1 MGITLQNFTK
11 WLQGGNTILYL
22 LLLCSF
28 SALNAQT
35 TVSGKVTD
43 NTGMGIPGANV
54 TVKGT
59 TTAISTNVDG
69 DFSIQADENATL
81 VISYIGYGT
90 QEIEINGREVI
101 NISLEENAQTL
112 NEVVVIGYG
121 TQKRQDI
128 NGSVSSIKA
137 TDVEDLPQVSID
149 QMMQGKAS
157 GVMVTNNSGQPG
169 SSTSVRVRGTTS
181 LVGTNE
187 PLYIIDGIP
196 ISGDATGN
204 AMSGRPIAGGDFTS
218 QGNNTVS
225 PLSMINP
232 NDIESMDILKDASAT
247 AIYGARG
254 ANGVVIITTKSGK
267 KGTGKLS
274 YETYFSFQEQAK
286 LLDVM
291 NLQQY
296 ARQQNELAVLYGQEP
311 RAEFAHPELLG
322 EGTDWQDEIYQTGI
336 LKNHQLSFSG
346 GKDETNYY
354 ISGGY
359 TDQTGTVIGSEFK
372 RYTFKTNIDTK
383 VKKWL
388 KVGAYI
394 TGAITNEDITLN
406 GQQNGIVSTSLLQTP
421 DLAVRNLDGSY
432 AGAPA
437 NNQGVAYINPV
448 ALALTKSNELVR
460 KNFLGNV
467 YAEVSLFKGL
477 TYRFELG
484 ANTEFSE
491 NDEFLPTYQ
500 WGSFGNEFADLNKR
514 RQNWYSWNV
523 KNLLTYRNTFNEKH
537 DVTVLAGQEANE
549 AVWDGMY
556 AYATGFLS
564 NNIATISVAD
574 ADQST
579 VNDYRGS
586 QALNSYFGRVIYTF
600 DNRYSIQ
607 GSIRA
612 DGSSKF
618 DPISEKQWSYFPAVS
633 GSWSL
638 SNESFME
645 GTKKYIDNIRFKAG
659 YGEVGNQQIGNN
671 TYTANIGFIGTG
683 IGTGSYFTNM
693 ANPDVTWETSKQT
706 NIGVDFTLFNNKFGA
721 TVEYYNKKSEKFL
734 TTLPLGYYLTGGP
747 NWEGGIDPPFVNLG
761 AVQNKGVDVTLTYR
775 TDPSKDFSW
784 TSTLVFSRN
793 INEVVSLNDDLVLMK
808 EVNTNDYTTVTVTNT
823 TVGQPLGQF
832 YGYQSQGIIRTQ
844 EQLDNAPL
852 IDIYNGDPVQSQL
865 GDVLYSDLNNDGL
878 INDEDRTF
886 IGNPFPDFTYGF
898 TNNFRYKGVDLSIFL
913 QGSQGNDVLNLT
925 GRTGTL
931 NTNLYQNQL
940 AEAAD
945 YWTVDNPNASYPRPV
960 SNLGHSNLLI
970 SDRYVE
976 DASYLRI
983 QNITLGY
990 TLPSDVTSRINISKL
1005 RLYAGVQNLHTF
1017 TKYKGYDPEVGS
1029 FNQDALLTGV
1039 DNGRYP
1045 TPRTFTMGLNVEF

>member
-157 GVMVTNNSGQPG
+157 GVVVTNNSGQPG
-169 SSTSVRVRGTTS
+169 SSTSIRVRGTTS

-218 QGNNTVS
+218 QGSNTVS

-232 NDIESMDILKDASAT
+232 NDIESIDILKDASAT

-254 ANGVVIITTKSGK
+254 SNGVVIITTKSGK

-359 TDQTGTVIGSEFK
+359 TNQTGTVIGSEFK

-406 GQQNGIVSTSLLQTP
+406 GQQNGIVSTSLLQNP

-523 KNLLTYRNTFNEKH
+523 KNLITYRNTFDEKH
-537 DVTVLAGQEANE
+537 DITVLAGQEANE
-549 AVWDGMY
+549 SVWDGMY

-574 ADQST
+574 AEQST

-618 DPISEKQWSYFPAVS
+618 DPVTKQQWGYYPAVS

-645 GTKKYIDNIRFKAG
+645 GTKKYIDNIRLKAG
-659 YGEVGNQQIGNN
+659 YGEVGNQQIPNG
-671 TYTANIGFIGTG
+671 TYSAGIGFVGTG
-683 IGTGSYFTNM
+683 LGTGSYFTNM

-706 NIGVDFTLFNNKFGA
+706 NIGLDFTLFNNKFGA
-721 TVEYYNKKSEKFL
+721 TVEYYIKKSEDFL
-734 TTLPLGYYLTGGP
+734 TTMPLPDFITGGP
-747 NWEGGIDPPFVNLG
+747 NWEGGMASPYVNFG
-761 AVQNKGVDVTLTYR
+761 EIENKGIDVTLTYR
-775 TDPSKDFSW
+775 TDPTKDFSW
-784 TSTLVFSRN
+784 NSTLIFSRN
-793 INEVVSLNDDLVLMK
+793 RNNVVALSDNLVLTRV
-808 EVNTNDYTTVTVTNT
+808 VNTNDYTTVTVTNT
-823 TVGQPLGQF
+823 TVGQPMGQF
-832 YGYQSQGIIRTQ
+832 YGYQAQGIIRTQ
-844 EQLDNAPL
+844 EELDNAPL
-852 IDIYNGDPVQSQL
+852 INIYNGDPVQSEL
-865 GDVLYSDLNNDGL
+865 GDVLYNDLNNDGL

-886 IGNPFPDFTYGF
+886 IGNPNPDFTYGF
-898 TNNFRYKGVDLSIFL
+898 TNNFRYKGIDLSIFL
-913 QGSQGNDVLNLT
+913 QGTQGNDAINLT

-945 YWTVDNPNASYPRPV
+945 YWTVDNPNASHPRPV

-970 SDRYVE
+970 SDRYIE

-1005 RLYAGVQNLHTF
+1005 RLYAGVQNLYTF
-1017 TKYKGYDPEVGS
+1017 TKYKGYDPEIGS

>member
-1 MGITLQNFTK
+1 MGIKLFYFTK
-11 WLQGGNTILYL
+11 WLQRGNALLYL

-28 SALNAQT
+28 SALQAQT
-35 TVSGKVTD
+35 TVTGTVID

-54 TVKGT
+54 TIKGAGT
-59 TTAISTNVDG
+59 GVSTNEDG
-69 DFSIQADENATL
+69 QYSINAPSDAVLVFSF
-81 VISYIGYGT
+81 IGYGN
-90 QEIEINGREVI
+90 QEIEINGREVV
-101 NISLEENAQTL
+101 NVTLEENAQTL
-112 NEVVVIGYG
+112 DEIVLIGYG
-121 TQKRQDI
+121 SQKRQEV
-128 NGSVSSIKA
+128 NGSVSKIKA
-137 TDVEDLPQVSID
+137 TDVADLTQVSID

-157 GVMVTNNSGQPG
+157 GVVVTNNSGQPG
-169 SSTSVRVRGTTS
+169 SSTSIRIRGNTS
-181 LVGTNE
+181 LSGTNE
-187 PLYIIDGIP
+187 PLYIIDGVP
-196 ISGDATGN
+196 VSGDATGN

-225 PLSMINP
+225 PLAMLNP

-267 KGTGKLS
+267 KGTGKLTYDS
-274 YETYFSFQEQAK
+274 YVSFQEQAK

-291 NLQQY
+291 DLQQY
-296 ARQQNELAVLYGQEP
+296 ARQQNELAALYGQELRP
-311 RAEFAHPELLG
+311 EFAHPELLG
-322 EGTDWQDEIYQTGI
+322 SGTNWQEEIYQTGI
-336 LKNHQLSFSG
+336 LKNHQLAFSG
-346 GKDETNYY
+346 GKDDTNYY

-359 TDQTGTVIGSEFK
+359 TDQLGTVIGSQFK
-372 RYTFKTNIDTK
+372 RYTFKSNVDTK

-388 KVGAYI
+388 KVGAYV
-394 TGAITNEDITLN
+394 TGSITNEDITLN
-406 GQQNGIVSTSLLQTP
+406 GQQNGIVSTSLLQAP

-467 YAEVSLFKGL
+467 YAEISLFKGL
-477 TYRFELG
+477 SYRFELG

-523 KNLLTYRNTFNEKH
+523 KNLLTYRNTFAGKH

-549 AVWDGMY
+549 STWDGMY

-564 NNIATISVAD
+564 NDVHTISVAD
-574 ADQST
+574 ASQST
-579 VNDYRGS
+579 VNDYKGS
-586 QALNSYFGRVIYTF
+586 QALNSYFGRAIYTF
-600 DNRYSIQ
+600 DDRYSIQ

-618 DPISEKQWSYFPAVS
+618 DPVTKKQWGYFPAVS
-633 GSWSL
+633 GSWTL
-638 SNESFME
+638 SNEGFME
-645 GTKKYIDNIRFKAG
+645 GTKKYIDNIRFRAG

-671 TYTANIGFIGTG
+671 RYGANLSFIGTG
-683 IGTGSYFTNM
+683 LGTGTLFTNM
-693 ANPDVTWETSKQT
+693 ANPNVTWETSKQT
-706 NIGVDFTLFNNKFGA
+706 NLGIDFTLFSNRLSA
-721 TVEYYNKKSEKFL
+721 TVEFYNKRSEDFL
-734 TTLPLGYYLTGGP
+734 TTLPLPYYLTGGP
-747 NWEGGIDPPFVNLG
+747 NWEGGIDPPYVNLG
-761 AVQNKGVDVTLTYR
+761 EIQNKGIDLTLSYK

-784 TSTLVFSRN
+784 NSTLIFSRN
-793 INEVVSLNDDLVLMK
+793 RNKVVSLNDGLVLMQ
-808 EVNTNDYTTVTVTNT
+808 EVNTNDYTTVTATNT
-823 TVGQPLGQF
+823 VVGQPMGQF
-832 YGYQSQGIIRTQ
+832 YGYQTLGIIRDQ
-844 EQLDNAPL
+844 DQLDNAPL
-852 IDIYNGDPVQSQL
+852 IGIYNGDPVQSQL
-865 GDVLYSDLNNDGL
+865 GDVLYADLNDDGV
-878 INDEDRTF
+878 INDDDRTF
-886 IGNPFPDFTYGF
+886 IGNPYPDFTYGF
-898 TNNFRYKGVDLSIFL
+898 TNNFRYKGIDLSIFL
-913 QGSQGNDVLNLT
+913 QGSQGNDILNLT

-945 YWTVDNPNASYPRPV
+945 YWTVDNPNASLPRPV

-976 DASYLRI
+976 DGSYLRI

-990 TLPSDVTSRINISKL
+990 TLPSDITSKVSITKL
-1005 RLYAGVQNLHTF
+1005 RIYGGVQNLHTF

-1029 FNQDALLTGV
+1029 FNQNALLTGV

-1045 TPRTFTMGLNVEF
+1045 SPRSFTMGLNVEF